1 MSNEKNMHA
10 GLAFLLIILLAAA
23 FYEKLWLL
31 PCGIALLLIMMT
43 KPGLLTPLTKIWFS
57 LSEKIGLVMS
67 IIILIVIFYSIVWP
81 VGFVRNLLGD
91 DPMQLKRWKKDN
103 GSVFKIRQGKVL
115 AKDLEMPY

>member
-23 FYEKLWLL
+23 FYGESWLL

-43 KPGLLTPLTKIWFS
+43 KPDLLTPLAKIWFS
-57 LSEKIGLVMS
+57 LSEKIGLVVS
-67 IIILIVIFYSIVWP
+67 TLILTVIFYSIVCP
-81 VGFVRNLLGD
+81 VGFVRNLLGY
-91 DPMQLKRWKKDN
+91 DPMQIKRWKKDN
-103 GSVFKIRQGKVL
+103 GSVFKIRKGKVL